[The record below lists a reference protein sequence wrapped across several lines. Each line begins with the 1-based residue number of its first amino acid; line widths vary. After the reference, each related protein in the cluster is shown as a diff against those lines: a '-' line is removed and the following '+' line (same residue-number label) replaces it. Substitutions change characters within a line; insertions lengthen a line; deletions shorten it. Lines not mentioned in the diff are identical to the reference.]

1 MKKLLLSYDIIDG
14 KHTDQEIWDAL
25 YEMPKLVIKDKPTMS
40 TLVLESDDEAM
51 WIKIPEMLNKNFRH
65 LRFAICRIGTY
76 TKKDGSEDDYYLEIP
91 NTKSQNQIKEYI
103 EKKSKEGKTYTI
115 PRITK

>member
-14 KHTDQEIWDAL
+14 KHNEQDIWDAL
-25 YEMPKLVIKDKPTMS
+25 YEMPNLFIKDKPTLS
-40 TLVLESDDEAM
+40 TLLLESDDDGM
-51 WIKIPEMLNKNFRH
+51 WVKIPEMLNRCFKN

-76 TKKDGSEDDYYLEIP
+76 KKDDGTEGDYYLDFP
-91 NTKSQNQIKEYI
+91 NPKSQNQIKEYL